1 LAVTTIR
8 GIDRRIARRHLLKHP
23 FYRAWSNGEVEM
35 ATLRSYA
42 GQYFQFEQNFPRF
55 VAAACSRVEDAAG
68 RRALLDNLVDEE
80 GRDPTHPELWLRFA
94 EGLGVSRA
102 DVLGATVR
110 PATRHLLDTYERHA
124 VRGTAG
130 SALGAL
136 YSYESIF
143 PAVAAEKA
151 RGLQA
156 FYGVNDPRALE
167 FFRVHESADVEH
179 AGAERR
185 LLQRE
190 LARGAKPAQSVER
203 AVEATVDAWWRFLD
217 AFSRPMAG

>member
-1 LAVTTIR
+1 VTTIR

-23 FYRAWSNGEVEM
+23 FYQAWSNGEVEM

-55 VAAACSRVEDAAG
+55 VAAAYSRVADVAG

-94 EGLGVSRA
+94 DALGVPRS
-102 DVLGATVR
+102 DVVDAR
-110 PATRHLLDTYERHA
+110 WNPATRRLLACYERLA

-136 YSYESIF
+136 YAYESIF

-151 RGLQA
+151 LGLA
-156 FYGVNDPRALE
+156 KFYGIEAPRALE
-167 FFRVHESADVEH
+167 FFRVHESADVAH
-179 AGAERR
+179 SGAERA
-185 LLQRE
+185 LLTAE
-190 LARGAKPAQSVER
+190 LSKGAAEAQGVER
-203 AVEATVDAWWRFLD
+203 AVESTVDAWWGFLD
-217 AFSRPMAG
+217 AFDRPKAG

>member
-1 LAVTTIR
+1 MTTIR
-8 GIDRRIARRHLLKHP
+8 GIDRGIARRHLLKHP
-23 FYRAWSNGEVEM
+23 LYRAWSNGEVEM
-35 ATLRSYA
+35 GTLRTYA

-55 VAAACSRVEDAAG
+55 VAAAYSRVEDVVG

-94 EGLGVSRA
+94 DALGVPRS
-102 DVLGATVR
+102 DVIGAR
-110 PATRHLLDTYERHA
+110 WNPATRRLLSTYERHA

-136 YSYESIF
+136 YAYESIF

-151 RGLQA
+151 RGLA
-156 FYGVNDPRALE
+156 KFYGVEDPRGLE

-179 AGAERR
+179 SAAERR
-185 LLQRE
+185 LIEHE
-190 LARGAKPAQSVER
+190 LATGTREARTVER
-203 AVEATVDAWWRFLD
+203 AVDATMDAWWRFLD
-217 AFSRPMAG
+217 AFCRPMAG

>member
-1 LAVTTIR
+1 MTTIR

-23 FYRAWSNGEVEM
+23 FYRAWSMGEV
-35 ATLRSYA
+35 ALPTLRSYA

-55 VAAACSRVEDAAG
+55 VAAAYSRIEEPDG

-94 EGLGVSRA
+94 DAIGVPRSE
-102 DVLGATVR
+102 VTGAAWN
-110 PATRHLLDTYERHA
+110 PATRRLLSTYERHA

-136 YSYESIF
+136 YAYESIF

-151 RGLQA
+151 RGLA
-156 FYGVNDPRALE
+156 KFYGVRDARGLE

-179 AGAERR
+179 SGAERR
-185 LLQRE
+185 LIERE
-190 LARGAKPAQSVER
+190 LAAGTKPAR
-203 AVEATVDAWWRFLD
+203 AVEQAVDATMDAWWRFLD
-217 AFSRPMAG
+217 AFCAPRAG

>member
-1 LAVTTIR
+1 VTTIR

-55 VAAACSRVEDAAG
+55 VAAAYSRIEDAAG

-94 EGLGVSRA
+94 EGLGVPRS
-102 DVLGATVR
+102 DVLRAAAQ
-110 PATRHLLDTYERHA
+110 PATRRLLETYERHA

-151 RGLQA
+151 RGLRA

-167 FFRVHESADVEH
+167 FFRVHEAADVEH
-179 AGAERR
+179 SGAERH
-185 LLQRE
+185 LLEAE
-190 LARGAKPAQSVER
+190 LARGAAAARSVER

-217 AFSRPMAG
+217 AFTRPMAG

>member
-1 LAVTTIR
+1 VTTIR

-55 VAAACSRVEDAAG
+55 VAAAYSRIEHAEG
-68 RRALLDNLVDEE
+68 RRALLDNLVDEA

-94 EGLGVSRA
+94 EGLGVPRSE
-102 DVLGATVR
+102 VLGARVH
-110 PATRHLLDTYERHA
+110 PATRGLLSTYERHA
-124 VRGTAG
+124 TRGTAG

-136 YSYESIF
+136 YAYESIF

-151 RGLQA
+151 RGLQK
-156 FYGVNDPRALE
+156 FYGVHDPRALE
-167 FFRVHESADVEH
+167 FFRVHESADLEH
-179 AGAERR
+179 SAAERR
-185 LLQRE
+185 LIEQE
-190 LARGAKPAQSVER
+190 LEHGATRAKTVER
-203 AVEATVDAWWRFLD
+203 SVDATVDAWWRFLD
-217 AFSRPMAG
+217 AFCRPMAG

>member
-1 LAVTTIR
+1 VTTIR

-55 VAAACSRVEDAAG
+55 VAAAYSRVTDPVG
-68 RRALLDNLVDEE
+68 RRALLDNLVDEA

-94 EGLGVSRA
+94 DALGVPRA
-102 DVLGATVR
+102 DVLGAAPS
-110 PATRHLLDTYERHA
+110 PATRRLLSVYERQA

-151 RGLQA
+151 RGLA
-156 FYGVNDPRALE
+156 KFYGVEDPRGLE

-179 AGAERR
+179 SGAERA
-185 LLQRE
+185 LIERE
-190 LARGAKPAQSVER
+190 LAKGASEARAVER
-203 AVEATVDAWWRFLD
+203 AVDATMTAWWRFLD
-217 AFSRPMAG
+217 AFCRPRAG

>member
-1 LAVTTIR
+1 MTTIR

-23 FYRAWSNGEVEM
+23 FYRAWSTGNVEM

-55 VAAACSRVEDAAG
+55 VAAAYSRVEDPAG
-68 RRALLDNLVDEE
+68 RRTLLDNLVDEE

-94 EGLGVSRA
+94 EGLGVPRA
-102 DVLGATVR
+102 EVLGAKVG
-110 PATRHLLDTYERHA
+110 PATRRLLETYERHA

-156 FYGVNDPRALE
+156 YYGVQDPRALE
-167 FFRVHESADVEH
+167 FFRVHQAADVEH
-179 AGAERR
+179 SGAERR
-185 LLQRE
+185 LLERE
-190 LARGAKPAQSVER
+190 LARGVTSARSVER
-203 AVEATVDAWWRFLD
+203 SVDATVDAWWRFLD